1 MKNKVVKLLKEKGMT
16 ISSIESLT
24 GGLFAST
31 ITSVPGV
38 SSVFKG
44 CVVTYATEIKQNVI
58 GVSKEVVEEFGV
70 ISKECALEMV
80 KGGKELLNT
89 DVVVSFTG
97 NAGPDTMENKKVGT
111 VFIGL
116 LVKEEIE
123 IVELNLVGDRN
134 FIRNEC
140 VNIAFN
146 KIFEKIS
153 RDF

>member
-123 IVELNLVGDRN
+123 IVELNLIGDRN

-140 VNIAFN
+140 VNLAFN

>member
-1 MKNKVVKLLKEKGMT
+1 MT

-80 KGGKELLNT
+80 KGGKKLLNT

>member
-123 IVELNLVGDRN
+123 IVELNLLGDRN